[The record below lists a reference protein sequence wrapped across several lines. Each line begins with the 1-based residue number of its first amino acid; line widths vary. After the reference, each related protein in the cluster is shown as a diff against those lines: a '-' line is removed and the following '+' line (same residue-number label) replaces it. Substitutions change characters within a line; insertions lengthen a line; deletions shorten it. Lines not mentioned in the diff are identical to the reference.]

1 MPRGGFVS
9 NYFAAKHSTNTVE
22 WILNSVKYFFIV
34 ILLLIYWVVISTL
47 VYYLYSITIAKLIRS
62 ISPEHGT
69 ALVIGITSLLWLL
82 LGFNVEK
89 ILLMPV
95 NYFLD

>member
-9 NYFAAKHSTNTVE
+9 NYFAAKHSTTTFE
-22 WILNSVKYFFIV
+22 WIFNSFKYFFLV
-34 ILLLIYWVVISTL
+34 ILLLIYWVVVSGV
-47 VYYLYSITIAKLIRS
+47 VYYLYSMTIAKLIRS
-62 ISPEHGT
+62 ISPEYGT
-69 ALVIGITSLLWLL
+69 VLVVGITAVLWLS
-82 LGFNVEK
+82 LGFTVEK